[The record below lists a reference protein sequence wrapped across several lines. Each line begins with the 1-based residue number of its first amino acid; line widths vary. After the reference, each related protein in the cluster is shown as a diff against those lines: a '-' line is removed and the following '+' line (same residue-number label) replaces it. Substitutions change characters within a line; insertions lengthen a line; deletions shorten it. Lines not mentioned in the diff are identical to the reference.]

1 MLCKRITLRRRAHL
15 IRELSFG
22 FLDEGSIFITCIIGV
37 VLVARCWCC
46 FSLEVNLKKREGRV
60 VTPILMI
67 YIICY
72 MFFQVGSKLGIYI
85 LYELSLLPII
95 YIITKLGG
103 YPDRRFSSLLLFV
116 YTSIFTLPLLVI
128 LLLSFS
134 CSGSFLI
141 NENLEGGAN
150 GLFGGLIVILRFCV
164 KLPVYGLHLWLPIAH
179 VEAPTFGSMI
189 LAGVLLKLGGFGLI
203 RFIDLIA
210 LRGIFIVAPLFL
222 FFIVFVTAVCCFQ
235 SDLKRIIAYSSVS
248 HIIAIPLLFLWGRA
262 LSIKRLIMIM
272 VFHGLCSPGL
282 FLLVGVVRNWIKTR
296 QLLII
301 GGLATTSPLI
311 RIFLLFFFFF
321 TIAAPPFPSFI
332 TEVFFFWWAY

>member
-1 MLCKRITLRRRAHL
+1 
-15 IRELSFG
+15 
-22 FLDEGSIFITCIIGV
+22 
-37 VLVARCWCC
+37 
-46 FSLEVNLKKREGRV
+46 
-60 VTPILMI
+60 
-67 YIICY
+67 
-72 MFFQVGSKLGIYI
+72 
-85 LYELSLLPII
+85 
-95 YIITKLGG
+95 
-103 YPDRRFSSLLLFV
+103 
-116 YTSIFTLPLLVI
+116 
-128 LLLSFS
+128 
-134 CSGSFLI
+134 
-141 NENLEGGAN
+141 
-150 GLFGGLIVILRFCV
+150 
-164 KLPVYGLHLWLPIAH
+164 
-179 VEAPTFGSMI
+179 MI

-222 FFIVFVTAVCCFQ
+222 FFMVFVTVVCCFQ

-311 RIFLLFFFFF
+311 RIFFTLLLLLHNSSSPLSLFHR
-321 TIAAPPFPSFI
+321 
-332 TEVFFFWWAY
+332 